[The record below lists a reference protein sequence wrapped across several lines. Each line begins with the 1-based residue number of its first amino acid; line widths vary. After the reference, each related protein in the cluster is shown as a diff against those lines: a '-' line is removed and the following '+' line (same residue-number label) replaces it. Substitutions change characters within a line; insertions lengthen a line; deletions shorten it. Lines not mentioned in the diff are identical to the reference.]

1 MAVNSLSFVYPMFNE
16 KDNIGIAVSESLRVG
31 KIITPDLQIVI
42 VDDKSTDGSGAI
54 ADELAAK
61 HPEVTVVHHERNRRL
76 GGSLKSGF
84 AAATKEWILYID
96 SDLPIKMDDALQA
109 IPLTEDADVVIGWR
123 RSRAE
128 SWKREVISK
137 VYNRMIRYGFGLHV
151 VDVNF
156 SFKLFRRELLEKIV
170 LTSEGSFIDAEFL
183 LEVRRAG
190 AKIAEIGMDYYP
202 RVAGESTLASGS
214 VITKILSE
222 MWVYYR
228 EAHGRSPEN
237 FSGERRRLWL
247 ERRREQ
253 GDTPEL

>member
-16 KDNIGIAVSESLRVG
+16 KDNIRETVSESLRVG
-31 KIITPDLQIVI
+31 KTVTPDVEIVI

-54 ADELAAK
+54 ADELAAQ
-61 HPEVTVVHHERNRRL
+61 HPEVKVIHHERNRRL

-84 AAATKEWILYID
+84 GAATKEWVLYID
-96 SDLPIKMDDALQA
+96 SDLPIKMDDALNA
-109 IPLTEDADVVIGWR
+109 IPLTDNADVIIGWR
-123 RSRAE
+123 KSRAE

-137 VYNRMIRYGFGLHV
+137 VYNRIIRYGFGLRV

-156 SFKLFRRELLEKIV
+156 SFKLFRRALLEKIV

-183 LEVRRAG
+183 LEVKRAG

-202 RVAGESTLASGS
+202 RVAGESTLASNS
-214 VITKILSE
+214 VILKILLE

-228 EAHGRSPEN
+228 EAHGRAPEN
-237 FSGERRRLWL
+237 FGGERRRLWL

-253 GDTPEL
+253 GDTAEL

>member
-16 KDNIGIAVSESLRVG
+16 KDNIGATVSESLRVG
-31 KIITPDLQIVI
+31 KSITPDLQIVI
-42 VDDKSTDGSGAI
+42 VDDKSTDGSGAM

-61 HPEVTVVHHERNRRL
+61 HPEVTVVHHQRNRRL

-84 AAATKEWILYID
+84 AAATKEWVLYID
-96 SDLPIKMDDALQA
+96 SDLPIKMDDARNA
-109 IPLTEDADVVIGWR
+109 IPLTDEADVVIGWR
-123 RSRAE
+123 KSRAE
-128 SWKREVISK
+128 SWRREVMSRI
-137 VYNRMIRYGFGLHV
+137 YNRIIRYGFGLRV

-156 SFKLFRRELLEKIV
+156 SFKLFRRELLDKII

-183 LEVRRAG
+183 LEAKRAG
-190 AKIAEIGMDYYP
+190 ARIAEIGMDYYP

-214 VITKILSE
+214 VVTKILSE

-247 ERRREQ
+247 EREREP
-253 GDTPEL
+253 GNKTEL